1 MQFTENTR
9 PTEKMLSSEED
20 LSMGKP
26 WYKSYDPGVPHD
38 LELPPETLPQHLEEA
53 AAGYPNTVGVQFMSG
68 KLTYRELNEEVD
80 NFARMLAGLGLKPG
94 SRVALHMPNCPQYV
108 IAFYGTLRAG
118 CIVTPCNPL
127 YVERELIYQLNDS
140 GAEAIVTLS
149 RFYPLVRKV
158 KDKTKL
164 KAVIV
169 TSIKDYLGG
178 LLKALYTLFK
188 EKKEGD
194 RVRLEPD
201 DFWLLDLLK
210 RYRRQRLPEVKEDLQ
225 NPACYMYTG
234 GTTGVP
240 KGAILTH
247 ANILANALQAKA
259 WLTDY
264 EEGKEIMLGVL
275 PFFHSYGMSIALNLS
290 LVIKGTLITVPQFI
304 IKDILGLIHKERPTL
319 FPGVPTMYVAINNA
333 PDVEKY
339 DLSSIKVCISGAAPL
354 PVEVQKQFEKITR
367 GGRLREGYGLTETS
381 PVTHC
386 NPIYGENRPGSI
398 GLPFPGVDAKIVDL
412 EDPSREMPVGER
424 GQLAVKGPQVMK
436 GYLNRDEDNKNIFH
450 DGFILTGDIAI
461 MDEDG
466 YFYIV
471 DRQKDM
477 VIAGGYNIF
486 PREIEEV
493 LYTHEKVKEACVA
506 GVPHE
511 YRGET
516 IKAYIVLKDGVSMTE
531 EDVIAFCRENLTK
544 YKVPKIVEFRDE
556 LPKTMVGKI
565 LRRMLV
571 EEEEAKQRSQER

>member
-1 MQFTENTR
+1 
-9 PTEKMLSSEED
+9 
-20 LSMGKP
+20 MGKH
-26 WYKSYDPGVPHD
+26 WYKSYDPGVSHD
-38 LELPPETLPQHLEEA
+38 MVLPPKTLPRMLEEA
-53 AAGYPNTVGVQFMSG
+53 AGEYPHNIAVQFMSG
-68 KLTYRELNEEVD
+68 KLTFKELNEEVD
-80 NFARMLAGLGLKPG
+80 SFARMLAGLGLEPG

-127 YVERELIYQLNDS
+127 YVERELLHQLNDA

-149 RFYPLVRKV
+149 RFYPLVREV
-158 KDKTKL
+158 KGKTKL

-178 LLKALYTLFK
+178 SLKLLYTLFK

-194 RVRLEPD
+194 RVKLEPGD
-201 DFWLLDLLK
+201 HWLLHLLK
-210 RYRRQRLPEVKEDLQ
+210 RYRNHPLPEVKEDLQ
-225 NPACYMYTG
+225 EPACYMYTG

-240 KGAILTH
+240 KGAVLTH
-247 ANILANALQAKA
+247 GNILANALQARE
-259 WLTDY
+259 WLNKYDEG
-264 EEGKEIMLGVL
+264 EEIVLGVL
-275 PFFHSYGMSIALNLS
+275 PFFHSYGMSIALNLA
-290 LVIKGTLITVPQFI
+290 LVTRGTLITVPQFKI
-304 IKDILGLIHKERPTL
+304 DEILKLIHKERPTL

-333 PDVEKY
+333 PGVENY
-339 DLSSIKVCISGAAPL
+339 DLNSIKVCISGAAPL
-354 PVEVQKQFEKITR
+354 PVEVQKQFEKITN

-386 NPIYGENRPGSI
+386 NPIFGENRPGSI
-398 GLPFPGVDAKIVDL
+398 GLPFPGVDARIVDL

-424 GQLAVKGPQVMK
+424 GQLAVKGPQVMR
-436 GYLNRDEDNKNIFH
+436 GYLNRDEDNRNIFH
-450 DGFILTGDIAI
+450 DGYILTGDIAI

-493 LYTHEKVKEACVA
+493 LYTHEKIKEACVA

-516 IKAYIVLKDGVSMTE
+516 IKAYIVLKDDAVMTE
-531 EDVIAFCRENLTK
+531 EEVIKFCSENLTR

-571 EEEEAKQRSQER
+571 EEEQAKLDQKANS

>member
-1 MQFTENTR
+1 
-9 PTEKMLSSEED
+9 
-20 LSMGKP
+20 MGKH
-26 WYKSYDPGVPHD
+26 WYNSYDPGVSHD
-38 LELPPETLPQHLEEA
+38 MVLPPKTLPRFLEEA
-53 AAGYPNTVGVQFMSG
+53 AGKSPLNIAVQFMSG
-68 KLTYRELNEEVD
+68 RLTYKKLNEEVD
-80 NFARMLAGLGLKPG
+80 SFAGVLAGLGLEPG

-108 IAFYGTLRAG
+108 IAFYGALRAG

-127 YVERELIYQLNDS
+127 YVERELVHQLNDS

-149 RFYPLVRKV
+149 RFYPLVKKV
-158 KDKTKL
+158 KDRTKL
-164 KAVIV
+164 KVVIV

-178 LLKALYTLFK
+178 ALKFLYTLFK

-194 RVRLEPD
+194 RVKLEPD

-210 RYRRQRLPEVKEDLQ
+210 RYRSHPLPEVKEGLEE
-225 NPACYMYTG
+225 PACYMYTG

-240 KGAILTH
+240 KGAVLTH
-247 ANILANALQAKA
+247 GNILANALQARQ
-259 WLTDY
+259 WLSKYD
-264 EEGKEIMLGVL
+264 EGKEIMLGVL
-275 PFFHSYGMSIALNLS
+275 PFFHSYGMSIALNLA
-290 LVIKGTLITVPQFI
+290 LVTCGTLITVPQFKI
-304 IKDILGLIHKERPTL
+304 NEILSLIHKERPTL

-333 PDVEKY
+333 PDVGKY

-354 PVEVQKQFEKITR
+354 PVEVQKQFEKITH

-398 GLPFPGVDAKIVDL
+398 GLPFPGVDARIVGL

-424 GQLAVKGPQVMK
+424 GQLAVKGPQVMR

-450 DGFILTGDIAI
+450 DGYILTGDIAV

-477 VIAGGYNIF
+477 VIAGGFNIF

-493 LYTHEKVKEACVA
+493 LYTHEKIMEACVA

-516 IKAYIVLKDGVSMTE
+516 IKAYIVLKEGVTMTE
-531 EDVIAFCRENLTK
+531 EEVIEFCAANLTK
-544 YKVPKIVEFRDE
+544 YKVPKVVEFRDE

-571 EEEEAKQRSQER
+571 EEEQAKLDRKAGS

>member
-1 MQFTENTR
+1 
-9 PTEKMLSSEED
+9 
-20 LSMGKP
+20 MGKH

-38 LELPPETLPQHLEEA
+38 LELPPKTLPRSLEEA
-53 AAGYPNTVGVQFMSG
+53 AEEYPDNIAVQFMSG
-68 KLTYRELNEEVD
+68 RLTYTELNNEVD
-80 NFARMLAGLGLKPG
+80 SFARMLAGQGLKPG
-94 SRVALHMPNCPQYV
+94 SRVALHMPNCPQYL

-127 YVERELIYQLNDS
+127 YVERELIHQLSDS

-149 RFYPLVRKV
+149 RFYPLVRDV
-158 KDKTKL
+158 QDKTKL
-164 KAVIV
+164 KLVIA

-178 LLKALYTLFK
+178 TLKLLYTLFK

-194 RVRLEPD
+194 RVTLAPGHL
-201 DFWLLDLLK
+201 WLRDLLK
-210 RYRRQRLPEVKEDLQ
+210 RYRSHPLPKVEDDLEK
-225 NPACYMYTG
+225 PACYMYTG

-240 KGAILTH
+240 KGAVLTH
-247 ANILANALQAKA
+247 GNILANALQAKE
-259 WLTDY
+259 WLQHYD
-264 EEGKEIMLGVL
+264 EGKEIGLGAL
-275 PFFHSYGMSIALNLS
+275 PFFHSYGMSIAMNLC
-290 LVIKGTLITVPQFI
+290 LVLRGKLITVPQF
-304 IKDILGLIHKERPTL
+304 KTKEILEIIHKDKPTL

-354 PVEVQKQFEKITR
+354 PVEVQKQFEKITK

-386 NPIYGENRPGSI
+386 NPIFGENRPGSI

-412 EDPSREMPVGER
+412 EDPSKEMPVGER
-424 GQLAVKGPQVMK
+424 GQLAVKGPQVMR
-436 GYLNRDEDNKNIFH
+436 GYLNRDEDNRDIFH
-450 DGFILTGDIAI
+450 DGYILTGDIAI

-493 LYTHEKVKEACVA
+493 LYTHEKILEVCVA
-506 GVPHE
+506 GVPHD

-516 IKAYIVLKDGVSMTE
+516 IKAYIVLKEGAAMTE
-531 EDVIAFCRENLTK
+531 QEVVDFCAENLTK
-544 YKVPKIVEFRDE
+544 YKVPKIVEFREE
-556 LPKTMVGKI
+556 LPKTMIGKI
-565 LRRMLV
+565 LRRVLV
-571 EEEEAKQRSQER
+571 EEETAKQEAKKSS

>member
-1 MQFTENTR
+1 
-9 PTEKMLSSEED
+9 
-20 LSMGKP
+20 MGKH
-26 WYKSYDPGVPHD
+26 WYKSYDPGVSHD
-38 LELPPETLPQHLEEA
+38 MVLPPKTLPRMLEEA
-53 AAGYPNTVGVQFMSG
+53 AGEYPHNIAVQFMSG
-68 KLTYRELNEEVD
+68 KLTFKELNEEVD
-80 NFARMLAGLGLKPG
+80 SFARMLAGLGLEPG

-127 YVERELIYQLNDS
+127 YVERELLHQLNDA

-149 RFYPLVRKV
+149 RFYPLVREV
-158 KDKTKL
+158 KGKTKL

-178 LLKALYTLFK
+178 SLKLLYTLFK

-194 RVRLEPD
+194 RVKLEPGD
-201 DFWLLDLLK
+201 HWLLHLLK
-210 RYRRQRLPEVKEDLQ
+210 RYRNHPLPEVKEDLQ
-225 NPACYMYTG
+225 EPACYMYTG

-240 KGAILTH
+240 KGAVLTH
-247 ANILANALQAKA
+247 GNILANALQARE
-259 WLTDY
+259 WLNKYD
-264 EEGKEIMLGVL
+264 EGKEIVLGVL
-275 PFFHSYGMSIALNLS
+275 PFFHSYGMSIALNLA
-290 LVIKGTLITVPQFI
+290 LVTRGTLITVPQFKI
-304 IKDILGLIHKERPTL
+304 DEILKLIHKERPTL

-333 PDVEKY
+333 PGVENY
-339 DLSSIKVCISGAAPL
+339 DLNSIKVCISGAAPL
-354 PVEVQKQFEKITR
+354 PVEVQKQFEKITN

-386 NPIYGENRPGSI
+386 NPIFGENRPGSI
-398 GLPFPGVDAKIVDL
+398 GLPFPGVDARIVDL

-424 GQLAVKGPQVMK
+424 GQLAVKGPQVMR
-436 GYLNRDEDNKNIFH
+436 GYLNRDEDNRNIFH
-450 DGFILTGDIAI
+450 DGYILTGDIAI

-493 LYTHEKVKEACVA
+493 LYTHEKIKEACVA

-516 IKAYIVLKDGVSMTE
+516 IKAYIVLKDDAVMTE
-531 EDVIAFCRENLTK
+531 EEVIKFCSENLTR

-571 EEEEAKQRSQER
+571 EEEQAKLDQKANS

>member
-1 MQFTENTR
+1 MER
-9 PTEKMLSSEED
+9 
-20 LSMGKP
+20 P

-38 LELPPETLPQHLEEA
+38 IELPPKTLPRFLEEA
-53 AAGYPNTVGVQFMSG
+53 AEEYPNNIGVQFMSG
-68 KLTYRELNEEVD
+68 RLTFKKLNEEVD
-80 NFARMLAGLGLKPG
+80 SFARVLAGLGLKPG
-94 SRVALHMPNCPQYV
+94 STVALHMPNCPQYV
-108 IAFYGTLRAG
+108 IAFYGALRAG

-127 YVERELIYQLNDS
+127 YVERELVHQLNDS

-149 RFYPLVRKV
+149 RFYPLVRDV
-158 KDKTKL
+158 KHKTNL

-169 TSIKDYLGG
+169 SNIKDYLPGS
-178 LLKALYTLFK
+178 LKILYTLFK

-194 RVRLEPD
+194 RVKLQSG
-201 DFWLLDLLK
+201 DLWMFDLMK
-210 RYRRQRLPEVKEDLQ
+210 RYRSHPLHKVEDDLQ
-225 NPACYMYTG
+225 KPACYMYTG
-234 GTTGVP
+234 GTTGMP
-240 KGAILTH
+240 KGAVLSH
-247 ANILANALQAKA
+247 GNILANALQARA
-259 WLTDY
+259 WLSDY
-264 EEGKEIMLGVL
+264 EEGKEILLGAL
-275 PFFHSYGMSIALNLS
+275 PFFHSYGMSIALNLA
-290 LVIKGTLITVPQFI
+290 LVTKATLITVPQF
-304 IKDILGLIHKERPTL
+304 KVNEILELIHKERPTL
-319 FPGVPTMYVAINNA
+319 FPGVPTMYVAVNNA

-354 PVEVQKQFEKITR
+354 PVEVQKQFEKITK
-367 GGRLREGYGLTETS
+367 GGRLREGYGLTEAS

-386 NPIYGENRPGSI
+386 NPIFGENRTGSI
-398 GLPFPGVDAKIVDL
+398 GLPFPGVVAKIVDL
-412 EDPSREMPVGER
+412 EDPSKEMPVGER
-424 GQLAVKGPQVMK
+424 GQLAVKGPQVMQ

-450 DGFILTGDIAI
+450 NGFILTGDIAI

-493 LYTHEKVKEACVA
+493 LYAHEKIKEACVA

-516 IKAYIVLKDGVSMTE
+516 IKAYIVLKDGVTMTE
-531 EDVIAFCRENLTK
+531 KEVIDYCAENLTK

-565 LRRMLV
+565 LRRTLV
-571 EEEEAKQRSQER
+571 EEELAKQKKEQSS

>member
-1 MQFTENTR
+1 
-9 PTEKMLSSEED
+9 
-20 LSMGKP
+20 MGKQ

-38 LELPPETLPQHLEEA
+38 LELPPKTLPRFLEEA
-53 AAGYPNTVGVQFMSG
+53 AAEYPNNIAVQFMSG
-68 KLTYRELNEEVD
+68 RLTFNELNNEVD
-80 NFARMLAGLGLKPG
+80 SFARMLAGKGLKPG
-94 SRVALHMPNCPQYV
+94 TRVALHMPNCPQYL

-127 YVERELIYQLNDS
+127 YVERELIHQLNDS

-149 RFYPLVRKV
+149 RFYPLVRDV
-158 KDKTKL
+158 QDKTKL
-164 KAVIV
+164 RLVIA
-169 TSIKDYLGG
+169 TSIKDYLGS
-178 LLKALYTLFK
+178 LLKILYTLLK

-194 RVRLEPD
+194 RVTLAPGH
-201 DFWLLDLLK
+201 FWLRDLLK
-210 RYRRQRLPEVKEDLQ
+210 QYRSHPLPGVKEDLQ
-225 NPACYMYTG
+225 KPACYMYTG

-240 KGAILTH
+240 KGAVLTH
-247 ANILANALQAKA
+247 GNILANALQAKE
-259 WLTDY
+259 WLQHYD
-264 EEGKEIMLGVL
+264 EGKEIGLGAL
-275 PFFHSYGMSIALNLS
+275 PFFHSYGMSIAMNLA
-290 LVIKGTLITVPQFI
+290 LVLKGKLITVPQF
-304 IKDILGLIHKERPTL
+304 KTKEILEIIHKEKPTL

-354 PVEVQKQFEKITR
+354 PVEVQKQFEKITK
-367 GGRLREGYGLTETS
+367 GARLREGYGLTETS

-386 NPIYGENRPGSI
+386 NPIFGENRSGSI

-412 EDPSREMPVGER
+412 ADPSREMPVGEK
-424 GQLAVKGPQVMK
+424 GQLAVKGPQVMR
-436 GYLNRDEDNKNIFH
+436 GYLNREEDNRDIFY
-450 DGFILTGDIAI
+450 DGYILTGDIAI

-493 LYTHEKVKEACVA
+493 LYTHEKILEVCVA

-516 IKAYIVLKDGVSMTE
+516 IKAYIVLKEGQSMTE
-531 EDVIAFCRENLTK
+531 QEVVDFCAKNLTK
-544 YKVPKIVEFRDE
+544 YKVPKIVEFREE
-556 LPKTMVGKI
+556 LPKTMIGKI
-565 LRRMLV
+565 LRRALV
-571 EEEEAKQRSQER
+571 EEEMAKQEGKSS

>member
-1 MQFTENTR
+1 FKQ
-9 PTEKMLSSEED
+9 LD
-20 LSMGKP
+20 
-26 WYKSYDPGVPHD
+26 
-38 LELPPETLPQHLEEA
+38 EA
-53 AAGYPNTVGVQFMSG
+53 VDRFAG
-68 KLTYRELNEEVD
+68 
-80 NFARMLAGLGLKPG
+80 MLAGLGLKPG

-127 YVERELIYQLNDS
+127 YVERELLHQLNDS

-149 RFYPLVRKV
+149 RFYPLVRDV
-158 KDKTKL
+158 KGKTKL

-178 LLKALYTLFK
+178 ALKVLYTLFK

-194 RVRLEPD
+194 RVSLD
-201 DFWLLDLLK
+201 AGDFWLLDLMK
-210 RYRRQRLPEVKEDLQ
+210 RYRNHPLPEVKEDLQ
-225 NPACYMYTG
+225 DPACYMYTG
-234 GTTGVP
+234 GTTGIP

-259 WLTDY
+259 WLSEYD
-264 EEGKEIMLGVL
+264 EGKEIMLGAL
-275 PFFHSYGMSIALNLS
+275 PFFHSYGMSIALNLA
-290 LVIKGTLITVPQFI
+290 LVTRGTLITVPQFQ
-304 IKDILGLIHKERPTL
+304 IKEILELIHKERPTL

-333 PDVEKY
+333 PDVDQY

-386 NPIYGENRPGSI
+386 NPIFGENRPGSI
-398 GLPFPGVDAKIVDL
+398 GLPFPGVDARIVDL
-412 EDPSREMPVGER
+412 EDPSKEMPIGER
-424 GQLAVKGPQVMK
+424 GQLAVKGPQVMR

-450 DGFILTGDIAI
+450 KGYILTGDIAV

-531 EDVIAFCRENLTK
+531 DEAIAFCRENLTK

-571 EEEEAKQRSQER
+571 EEEEARQKSKDK

>member
-1 MQFTENTR
+1 
-9 PTEKMLSSEED
+9 
-20 LSMGKP
+20 MGKH
-26 WYKSYDPGVPHD
+26 WYKSYDPGVSHD
-38 LELPPETLPQHLEEA
+38 LVLPPKTLPRFLEEA
-53 AAGYPNTVGVQFMSG
+53 AGKFPHNIAVQFMSG
-68 KLTYRELNEEVD
+68 RLTYKKLNEEVD
-80 NFARMLAGLGLKPG
+80 SFARVLAGLGLKPG

-127 YVERELIYQLNDS
+127 YVERELVHQLNDS

-149 RFYPLVRKV
+149 RFYPLVKKV

-164 KAVIV
+164 KAVVV

-178 LLKALYTLFK
+178 ALKLLYTLFK

-194 RVRLEPD
+194 RVRLD
-201 DFWLLDLLK
+201 SGDFWLLDLLK
-210 RYRRQRLPEVKEDLQ
+210 RHSSHPLPAIKEGLEE
-225 NPACYMYTG
+225 PACYMYTG

-240 KGAILTH
+240 KGAVLTH
-247 ANILANALQAKA
+247 GNILANALQARE
-259 WLTDY
+259 WLSKYD
-264 EEGKEIMLGVL
+264 EGKEIMLGVL
-275 PFFHSYGMSIALNLS
+275 PFFHSYGMSIALNLA
-290 LVIKGTLITVPQFI
+290 LVTCGTLITVPQFKI
-304 IKDILGLIHKERPTL
+304 NEILSLIHKERPTL

-333 PDVEKY
+333 PDVGKY

-354 PVEVQKQFEKITR
+354 PVEVQKQFEKITH

-398 GLPFPGVDAKIVDL
+398 GLPFPGVDARIADL

-424 GQLAVKGPQVMK
+424 GQLAVKGPQVMR

-450 DGFILTGDIAI
+450 DGYILTGDIAV

-477 VIAGGYNIF
+477 VIAGGFNIF

-493 LYTHEKVKEACVA
+493 LYTHEKIMEACVA

-516 IKAYIVLKDGVSMTE
+516 IKAYIVLKEGVTMTE
-531 EDVIAFCRENLTK
+531 EEVIEFCAANLTK
-544 YKVPKIVEFRDE
+544 YKVPKVVEFRDE

-571 EEEEAKQRSQER
+571 EEEQAKLDRKAGG

>member
-1 MQFTENTR
+1 
-9 PTEKMLSSEED
+9 
-20 LSMGKP
+20 MGKH

-38 LELPPETLPQHLEEA
+38 LELPPKTLPRSLEEA
-53 AAGYPNTVGVQFMSG
+53 AEEYPDNIAVQFMSG
-68 KLTYRELNEEVD
+68 RLTYTELNNEVD
-80 NFARMLAGLGLKPG
+80 SFARMLAGQGLKPG
-94 SRVALHMPNCPQYV
+94 SRVALHMPNCPQYL

-127 YVERELIYQLNDS
+127 YVERELIHQLSDS

-149 RFYPLVRKV
+149 RFYPLVRDV
-158 KDKTKL
+158 QDKTKL
-164 KAVIV
+164 KLVIA

-178 LLKALYTLFK
+178 TLKLLYTLFK

-194 RVRLEPD
+194 RVTLAPGHL
-201 DFWLLDLLK
+201 WLRDLLK
-210 RYRRQRLPEVKEDLQ
+210 RYRSHPLPKVEDDLEK
-225 NPACYMYTG
+225 PACYMYTG

-240 KGAILTH
+240 KGAVLTH
-247 ANILANALQAKA
+247 GNILANALQAKE
-259 WLTDY
+259 WLQHYD
-264 EEGKEIMLGVL
+264 EGKEIGLGAL
-275 PFFHSYGMSIALNLS
+275 PFFHSYGMSIAMNLC
-290 LVIKGTLITVPQFI
+290 LVLRGKLITVPQF
-304 IKDILGLIHKERPTL
+304 KTKEILEIIHKDKPTL

-354 PVEVQKQFEKITR
+354 PVEVQKQFEKITK

-386 NPIYGENRPGSI
+386 NPIFGENRPGSI

-412 EDPSREMPVGER
+412 EDPSKEMPVGER
-424 GQLAVKGPQVMK
+424 GQLAVKGPQVMR
-436 GYLNRDEDNKNIFH
+436 GYLNRDEDNRDIFH
-450 DGFILTGDIAI
+450 DGYILTGDIAI

-493 LYTHEKVKEACVA
+493 LYTHEKILEVCVA
-506 GVPHE
+506 GVPHD

-516 IKAYIVLKDGVSMTE
+516 IKAYIVLKAGAAMTE
-531 EDVIAFCRENLTK
+531 QEVVDFCAENLTK
-544 YKVPKIVEFRDE
+544 YKVPKIVEFREE
-556 LPKTMVGKI
+556 LPKTMIGKI
-565 LRRMLV
+565 LRRVLV
-571 EEEEAKQRSQER
+571 EEETAKQEAKKSS

>member
-1 MQFTENTR
+1 M
-9 PTEKMLSSEED
+9 EKH
-20 LSMGKP
+20 

-38 LELPPETLPQHLEEA
+38 IELPPKTLPRFLEEA
-53 AAGYPNTVGVQFMSG
+53 AEEYPHNIAVQFMSG
-68 KLTYRELNEEVD
+68 KLTFEELNSEVD
-80 NFARMLAGLGLKPG
+80 SFARMLAALGLKPG
-94 SRVALHMPNCPQYV
+94 SRVALNLPNCPQYL

-127 YVERELIYQLNDS
+127 YVERELIHQLNDS

-149 RFYPLVRKV
+149 RFYPLVRDV
-158 KDKTKL
+158 QGRTKL
-164 KAVIV
+164 KAVIA
-169 TSIKDYLGG
+169 TNIKDYLGG
-178 LLKALYTLFK
+178 TLKFLYTLLK

-194 RVRLEPD
+194 RVRLAPGH
-201 DFWLLDLLK
+201 FWLRDLLK
-210 RYRRQRLPEVKEDLQ
+210 RHRSHPLPRVREDLQ
-225 NPACYMYTG
+225 KPACYMYTG

-240 KGAILTH
+240 KGAILSH
-247 ANILANALQAKA
+247 GNILANALQARA
-259 WLTDY
+259 WLQHY
-264 EEGKEIMLGVL
+264 EEGKEIGLAVL
-275 PFFHSYGMSIALNLS
+275 PFFHSYGMSIAMNLA
-290 LVIKGTLITVPQFI
+290 LVIKGKLITVPRFNTEE
-304 IKDILGLIHKERPTL
+304 ILKLIHKERPTL

-354 PVEVQKQFEKITR
+354 PVEVQKQFEKITK

-386 NPIYGENRPGSI
+386 NPIFGENRTGSI

-412 EDPSREMPVGER
+412 DDPSKEMPVGER
-424 GQLAVKGPQVMK
+424 GQLAIKGPQVMR
-436 GYLNRDEDNKNIFH
+436 GYLNRDEDNRDIFH
-450 DGFILTGDIAI
+450 DGYILTGDIAI
-461 MDEDG
+461 MDGDG

-493 LYTHEKVKEACVA
+493 LYTHEKILEVCVA

-516 IKAYIVLKDGVSMTE
+516 IKAYIVLKEGAELTE
-531 EDVIAFCRENLTK
+531 AEVVEYCSKNLTK
-544 YKVPKIVEFRDE
+544 YKVPKIVEFREE

-565 LRRMLV
+565 LRRVLV
-571 EEEEAKQRSQER
+571 EEETAKQKAEGS

>member
-1 MQFTENTR
+1 
-9 PTEKMLSSEED
+9 
-20 LSMGKP
+20 MGKH

-38 LELPPETLPQHLEEA
+38 LVLPPKTLPRLLEEV
-53 AAGYPNTVGVQFMSG
+53 AGEYPHNVAVQFMSG
-68 KLTYRELNEEVD
+68 RLTFKELNEEVD
-80 NFARMLAGLGLKPG
+80 SFAGMLAGLGLEPG

-127 YVERELIYQLNDS
+127 YVERELLHQLNDS

-149 RFYPLVRKV
+149 RFYPLVRAV
-158 KDKTKL
+158 KDRTKL
-164 KAVIV
+164 KAVVV

-178 LLKALYTLFK
+178 SLKLLYTLFK

-194 RVRLEPD
+194 RVKLEPGD
-201 DFWLLDLLK
+201 HWLLDLLK
-210 RYRRQRLPEVKEDLQ
+210 RYRNHPLPEVKDDLQ
-225 NPACYMYTG
+225 EPACYMYTG

-240 KGAILTH
+240 KGAVLTH
-247 ANILANALQAKA
+247 GNILANALQARE
-259 WLTDY
+259 WLHKYD
-264 EEGKEIMLGVL
+264 EGKEIVLGVL
-275 PFFHSYGMSIALNLS
+275 PFFHSYGMSIALNLA
-290 LVIKGTLITVPQFI
+290 LVTKGTLITVPQFKI
-304 IKDILGLIHKERPTL
+304 DEILKLIHKERPTL

-333 PDVEKY
+333 PGVENY
-339 DLSSIKVCISGAAPL
+339 DLNSIKVCISGAAPL
-354 PVEVQKQFEKITR
+354 PVEVQKQFERITN
-367 GGRLREGYGLTETS
+367 GARLREGYGLTETS

-386 NPIYGENRPGSI
+386 NPIFGENRPGSI
-398 GLPFPGVDAKIVDL
+398 GLPFPGVDARIVDL

-424 GQLAVKGPQVMK
+424 GQLAVKGPQVMR

-450 DGFILTGDIAI
+450 DGYILTGDIAI

-493 LYTHEKVKEACVA
+493 LYTHEKIREACVA

-516 IKAYIVLKDGVSMTE
+516 IKAYIVLKDDVTMTE
-531 EDVIAFCRENLTK
+531 EEVIKFCSENLTK
-544 YKVPKIVEFRDE
+544 YKVPKIVEFREE

-571 EEEEAKQRSQER
+571 EEEQAKLDQKPGS

>member
-1 MQFTENTR
+1 
-9 PTEKMLSSEED
+9 
-20 LSMGKP
+20 MGKH
-26 WYKSYDPGVPHD
+26 WYKSYDPGVSHD
-38 LELPPETLPQHLEEA
+38 MVLPPKTLPRMLEEA
-53 AAGYPNTVGVQFMSG
+53 AGEYPHNIAVQFMSG
-68 KLTYRELNEEVD
+68 RLTFKELNEEVD
-80 NFARMLAGLGLKPG
+80 SFARMLAGLGLEPG

-127 YVERELIYQLNDS
+127 YVERELLHQLNDA

-149 RFYPLVRKV
+149 RFYPLVRAV
-158 KDKTKL
+158 KGKTKL

-178 LLKALYTLFK
+178 SLKLLYTLFK

-194 RVRLEPD
+194 RVKLEPGD
-201 DFWLLDLLK
+201 HWLLHLLK
-210 RYRRQRLPEVKEDLQ
+210 RYRKHPLLEVKEDLQ
-225 NPACYMYTG
+225 EPACYMYTG

-240 KGAILTH
+240 KGAVLTH
-247 ANILANALQAKA
+247 GNILANALQARE
-259 WLTDY
+259 WLNKYD
-264 EEGKEIMLGVL
+264 EGKEIVLGVL
-275 PFFHSYGMSIALNLS
+275 PFFHSYGMSIALNLA
-290 LVIKGTLITVPQFI
+290 LVTRGTLITVPQFKI
-304 IKDILGLIHKERPTL
+304 DEILKLIHKERPTL

-333 PDVEKY
+333 PGVENY
-339 DLSSIKVCISGAAPL
+339 DLNSIKVCISGAAPL
-354 PVEVQKQFEKITR
+354 PVEVQKQFEKITN

-386 NPIYGENRPGSI
+386 NPIFGENRPGSI
-398 GLPFPGVDAKIVDL
+398 GLPFPGVDARIVDL

-424 GQLAVKGPQVMK
+424 GQLAVKGPQVMR
-436 GYLNRDEDNKNIFH
+436 GYLNRDEDNRNIFH
-450 DGFILTGDIAI
+450 DGYILTGDIAI

-493 LYTHEKVKEACVA
+493 LYTHEKIKEACVA

-516 IKAYIVLKDGVSMTE
+516 IKAYIVLKDDAVMTE
-531 EDVIAFCRENLTK
+531 EEVIKFCSENLTK

-571 EEEEAKQRSQER
+571 EEEQAKLDQKSGS

>member
-1 MQFTENTR
+1 
-9 PTEKMLSSEED
+9 
-20 LSMGKP
+20 MGKQ

-38 LELPPETLPQHLEEA
+38 LELPPKTLPRFLEEA
-53 AAGYPNTVGVQFMSG
+53 AAEYPNNIAVQFMSG
-68 KLTYRELNEEVD
+68 RLTFNELNNEVD
-80 NFARMLAGLGLKPG
+80 SFARMLAGKGLKPG
-94 SRVALHMPNCPQYV
+94 TRVALHMPNCPQYL

-127 YVERELIYQLNDS
+127 YVERELIHQLNDS

-149 RFYPLVRKV
+149 RFYPLVRDV
-158 KDKTKL
+158 QDKTKL
-164 KAVIV
+164 RLVVA

-178 LLKALYTLFK
+178 LLKILYTLLK

-194 RVRLEPD
+194 RVTLAPGHL
-201 DFWLLDLLK
+201 WLRDLLK
-210 RYRRQRLPEVKEDLQ
+210 QYRSHPLPEVKEDLQ
-225 NPACYMYTG
+225 KPACYMYTG

-240 KGAILTH
+240 KGAVLTH
-247 ANILANALQAKA
+247 GNILANALQARE
-259 WLTDY
+259 WLQHYD
-264 EEGKEIMLGVL
+264 EGKEIGLGAL
-275 PFFHSYGMSIALNLS
+275 PFFHSYGMSIAMNLA
-290 LVIKGTLITVPQFI
+290 LVLKGKLITVPQF
-304 IKDILGLIHKERPTL
+304 KTKEILEIIHKEKPTL

-354 PVEVQKQFEKITR
+354 PVEVQKQFEKITK
-367 GGRLREGYGLTETS
+367 GARLREGYGLTETS

-386 NPIYGENRPGSI
+386 NPIFGENRPGSI

-412 EDPSREMPVGER
+412 ADPSREMPVGEK
-424 GQLAVKGPQVMK
+424 GQLAVKGPQVMR
-436 GYLNRDEDNKNIFH
+436 GYLNRDEDNRDIFY
-450 DGFILTGDIAI
+450 DGYILTGDIAI

-493 LYTHEKVKEACVA
+493 LYTHEKILEVCVA

-516 IKAYIVLKDGVSMTE
+516 IKAYIVLKEGQSMTE
-531 EDVIAFCRENLTK
+531 QEVVDFCAKNLTK
-544 YKVPKIVEFRDE
+544 YKVPKIVEFREE
-556 LPKTMVGKI
+556 LPKTMIGKI
-565 LRRMLV
+565 LRRALV
-571 EEEEAKQRSQER
+571 EEETAKQEGKSS

>member
-1 MQFTENTR
+1 
-9 PTEKMLSSEED
+9 
-20 LSMGKP
+20 MGKH
-26 WYKSYDPGVPHD
+26 WYKSYDPGVSHD
-38 LELPPETLPQHLEEA
+38 MVLPPKTLPRMLEEA
-53 AAGYPNTVGVQFMSG
+53 AGEYPHNIAVQFMSG
-68 KLTYRELNEEVD
+68 RLTFKELHEEVD
-80 NFARMLAGLGLKPG
+80 SFARMLAGLGLEPG

-127 YVERELIYQLNDS
+127 YVERELLHQLNDA
-140 GAEAIVTLS
+140 GAEVIVTLS
-149 RFYPLVRKV
+149 RFYPLVRAV
-158 KDKTKL
+158 KGKTKL

-178 LLKALYTLFK
+178 SLKFLYTLFK

-194 RVRLEPD
+194 RVKLEPGD
-201 DFWLLDLLK
+201 HWLLHLLK
-210 RYRRQRLPEVKEDLQ
+210 RYRNHPLLEVKEDLQ
-225 NPACYMYTG
+225 EPACYMYTG

-240 KGAILTH
+240 KGAVLTH
-247 ANILANALQAKA
+247 GNILANALQARE
-259 WLTDY
+259 WLNKYD
-264 EEGKEIMLGVL
+264 EGKEIVLGVL
-275 PFFHSYGMSIALNLS
+275 PFFHSYGMSIALNLA
-290 LVIKGTLITVPQFI
+290 LVTRGTLITVPQFKI
-304 IKDILGLIHKERPTL
+304 DEILKLIHKERPTL

-333 PDVEKY
+333 PGVENY
-339 DLSSIKVCISGAAPL
+339 DLNSIKVCISGAAPL
-354 PVEVQKQFEKITR
+354 PVEVQKQFEKITN

-386 NPIYGENRPGSI
+386 NPIFGENRPGSI
-398 GLPFPGVDAKIVDL
+398 GLPFPGVDARIVDL

-424 GQLAVKGPQVMK
+424 GQLAVKGPQVMR
-436 GYLNRDEDNKNIFH
+436 GYLNRDEDNRNIFH
-450 DGFILTGDIAI
+450 DGYILTGDIAI

-493 LYTHEKVKEACVA
+493 LYTHEKIREACVA

-516 IKAYIVLKDGVSMTE
+516 IKAYIVLKDDAVMTE
-531 EDVIAFCRENLTK
+531 EEVIKFCSENLTK

-571 EEEEAKQRSQER
+571 EEEQAKLDQKPGS

>member
-1 MQFTENTR
+1 
-9 PTEKMLSSEED
+9 
-20 LSMGKP
+20 MGKH
-26 WYKSYDPGVPHD
+26 WYKSYDPGVSHD
-38 LELPPETLPQHLEEA
+38 MVLPPKTLPRMLEEA
-53 AAGYPNTVGVQFMSG
+53 AGEYPHNIAVQFMSG
-68 KLTYRELNEEVD
+68 KLTFKELNEEVD
-80 NFARMLAGLGLKPG
+80 SFARMLAGLGLEPG

-127 YVERELIYQLNDS
+127 YVERELLHQLNDA

-149 RFYPLVRKV
+149 RFYPLVREV
-158 KDKTKL
+158 KGKTKL

-178 LLKALYTLFK
+178 SLKLLYTLFK

-194 RVRLEPD
+194 RVKLESGD
-201 DFWLLDLLK
+201 HWLLHLLK
-210 RYRRQRLPEVKEDLQ
+210 RYRNHPLPEVKEDLQ
-225 NPACYMYTG
+225 EPACYMYTG

-240 KGAILTH
+240 KGAVLTH
-247 ANILANALQAKA
+247 GNILANALQARE
-259 WLTDY
+259 WLNKYD
-264 EEGKEIMLGVL
+264 EGKEIVLGVL
-275 PFFHSYGMSIALNLS
+275 PFFHSYGMSIALNLA
-290 LVIKGTLITVPQFI
+290 LVTRGTLITVPQFKI
-304 IKDILGLIHKERPTL
+304 DEILKLIHKERPTL

-333 PDVEKY
+333 PGVENY
-339 DLSSIKVCISGAAPL
+339 DLNSIKVCISGAAPL
-354 PVEVQKQFEKITR
+354 PVEVQKQFEKITN

-386 NPIYGENRPGSI
+386 NPIFGENRPGSI
-398 GLPFPGVDAKIVDL
+398 GLPFPGVDARIVDL

-424 GQLAVKGPQVMK
+424 GQLAVKGPQVMR
-436 GYLNRDEDNKNIFH
+436 GYLNRDEDNRNIFH
-450 DGFILTGDIAI
+450 DGYILTGDIAI

-493 LYTHEKVKEACVA
+493 LYTHEKIKEACVA

-516 IKAYIVLKDGVSMTE
+516 IKAYIVLKDDAVMTE
-531 EDVIAFCRENLTK
+531 EEVIKFCSENLTR

-571 EEEEAKQRSQER
+571 EEEQAKLDQKANS

>member
-1 MQFTENTR
+1 MV
-9 PTEKMLSSEED
+9 KH
-20 LSMGKP
+20 
-26 WYKSYDPGVPHD
+26 WYKSYDSGVPHD
-38 LELPPETLPQHLEEA
+38 LELPPKTLPRFLEEA
-53 AAGYPNTVGVQFMSG
+53 ALGYPSNIAVQFMSG
-68 KLTYRELNEEVD
+68 RLTFKELNEEVD
-80 NFARMLAGLGLKPG
+80 SFARVLVGLGLKPG

-127 YVERELIYQLNDS
+127 YVERELVHQLNDS

-149 RFYPLVRKV
+149 RFYPLVKAA

-169 TSIKDYLGG
+169 TNIKDYLGG
-178 LLKALYTLFK
+178 PLKLLYTLFK

-194 RVRLEPD
+194 RAAIDPA
-201 DFWLLDLLK
+201 DFSLPNLMK
-210 RYRRQRLPEVKEDLQ
+210 RYRHHQLPTVGDDLQ
-225 NPACYMYTG
+225 EPACYMYTG

-240 KGAILTH
+240 KGAVLTH
-247 ANILANALQAKA
+247 GNILANALQARE
-259 WLTDY
+259 WLQKYD
-264 EEGKEIMLGVL
+264 EGKEIVLGVL
-275 PFFHSYGMSIALNLS
+275 PFFHSYGMSIALNLA
-290 LVIKGTLITVPQFI
+290 LVTRGKLITVPQFKI
-304 IKDILGLIHKERPTL
+304 NEILQLIHKERPTL

-333 PDVEKY
+333 PDVDKY

-354 PVEVQKQFEKITR
+354 PVEVQKQFEKITH

-386 NPIYGENRPGSI
+386 NPIFGENRPGSI
-398 GLPFPGVDAKIVDL
+398 GLPFPGVDARVVDL

-424 GQLAVKGPQVMK
+424 GQLAVKGPQVMQ

-450 DGFILTGDIAI
+450 NGFILTGDIAI

-477 VIAGGYNIF
+477 VIAGGFNIF

-493 LYTHEKVKEACVA
+493 LYTHEKIKEACVA

-516 IKAYIVLKDGVSMTE
+516 IKAYIVLKDDVIMTE
-531 EDVIAFCRENLTK
+531 EEVIKFCADNLTK
-544 YKVPKIVEFRDE
+544 YKVPKVVEFRDE

-571 EEEEAKQRSQER
+571 EEEQAKLGKKADG